1 MRKEILVSED
11 SGQQCCSG
19 GMGFLGLLT
28 IAFIVMRL
36 CNVIK
41 WSWLWVL
48 APAWIPLLIFVAAL
62 IAGMIIAVIPTEIKK

>member
-1 MRKEILVSED
+1 MRKEILVSEYRD
-11 SGQQCCSG
+11 QQGCSG
-19 GMGFLGLLT
+19 GIGFLSLSS
-28 IAFIVMRL
+28 IIFIVMRL

-62 IAGMIIAVIPTEIKK
+62 VAGMIIAVIPTK